1 MQDPTCQAKK
11 GTSHQGPSNTRFNMA
26 PVPDP
31 MPGLGII
38 IADMAHTEYN
48 DDFLHKF
55 VLKPIK
61 LTGAEPTESM
71 HAVPRATLR
80 VDCQVFCCDPCV
92 GVRPWPK

>member
-1 MQDPTCQAKK
+1 
-11 GTSHQGPSNTRFNMA
+11 MA

-61 LTGAEPTESM
+61 LTGAEPT
-71 HAVPRATLR
+71 R
-80 VDCQVFCCDPCV
+80 VGCALQYYAQCHIPCAWL
-92 GVRPWPK
+92 GFAWLTEYRLLTKYMA